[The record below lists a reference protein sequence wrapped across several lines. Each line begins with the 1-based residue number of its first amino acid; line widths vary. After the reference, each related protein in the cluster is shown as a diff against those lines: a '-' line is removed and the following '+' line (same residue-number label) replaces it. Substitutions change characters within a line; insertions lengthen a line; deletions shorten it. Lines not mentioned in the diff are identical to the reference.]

1 MAHVELEEIVA
12 SLGIVLKLLPIDI
25 YVIHLGLL
33 DEMHKLDLR
42 IRELLLLIRL
52 QLLVDQILVAVVHLF
67 TFKTHLLFSS
77 LLIKFDKIA
86 ELSSN

>member
-1 MAHVELEEIVA
+1 MAHVELEEVVA